1 MIKYSSNIPNMNI
14 SLNKCYNTTN
24 QNTTSKGDHTGNI
37 IKCQLLNYNFSTDK
51 NSYEY
56 KKGEQ

>member
-1 MIKYSSNIPNMNI
+1 MNI

-51 NSYEY
+51 SSYEY
-56 KKGEQ
+56 SKG

>member
-1 MIKYSSNIPNMNI
+1 MNI